1 MSTDRKTGTARKW
14 TRAVA
19 VTALAVAPLA
29 ACNTNSLLQV
39 NDPDIVQSTVFSNPK
54 NLQAVRNGAIR
65 EFGRAYGGRENT
77 DGGQILYSGLLADE
91 FYASGTYTTRRDI
104 DERRILQTNA
114 SNEQAYYWL
123 QRARNHAEEA
133 ADAYAADDSA
143 GTADDAYML
152 NLAGFTYVMFGENYC
167 SGVPFSKLPTT
178 GPADYGAPQTTEQ
191 IFQRAIMRFDTAMAM
206 AQLANSSEQMN
217 LARVGKARAL
227 LDMSLDSASEAATIA
242 AAVPMDFQFDVLYDA
257 SVQDVWNAVWE
268 FNNSEKRWS
277 IAGGEGTNGLPYLT
291 DSDPR
296 TPTAASGTGFNG
308 TVPHYDELKYTGAGS
323 GIPLATGIEARLI
336 MAEAALHA
344 GDRTQFFTDLN
355 NLRATVSL
363 PDLTDTGQTQAQL
376 VDVLFRERAYWLWLT
391 SHRLGDMRRLIR
403 EYGRTQDTVFPVGVS
418 PNGGTFGKDVSL
430 PIPFQE
436 NNNPKFK
443 AAGGKCF
450 NTTE

>member
-1 MSTDRKTGTARKW
+1 MSTNRKTGTARGLA
-14 TRAVA
+14 RAVA

-29 ACNTNSLLQV
+29 ACNTNSILQV
-39 NDPDIVQSTVFSNPK
+39 NDPDVVESSVFSNPS

-65 EFGRAYGGRENT
+65 EFERAYGGRENT
-77 DGGQILYSGLLADE
+77 DGGQILYSGLLGDE
-91 FYASGTYTTRRDI
+91 FYASGTFTTRRDI
-104 DERRILQTNA
+104 DERHILQTNA
-114 SNEQAYYWL
+114 SNEQAYFWL
-123 QRARNHAEEA
+123 QRARNHAEQA
-133 ADAYAADDSA
+133 ADIYAADDSA

-167 SGVPFSKLPTT
+167 SGVPFSKLPAT

-227 LDMSLDSASEAATIA
+227 LDMSLDSAAAA
-242 AAVPMDFQFDVLYDA
+242 AAVAAPVPTDFEFDILYDG
-257 SVQDVWNAVWE
+257 SVQDTWNAVWE

-277 IAGGEGTNGLPYLT
+277 VADGEGTNGLPYVT
-291 DSDPR
+291 DGDPR

-308 TVPHYDELKYTGAGS
+308 NVAHYDELKYPGSGS

-336 MAEAALHA
+336 EAEAALNA
-344 GDRTQFFTDLN
+344 GNRAQFFSIN
-355 NLRATVSL
+355 NALRTTVSL
-363 PDLTDTGQTQAQL
+363 PNLTDTGQTTAQL
-376 VDVLFRERAYWLWLT
+376 VTLNFQERAYWLWLT

-403 EYGRTQDTVFPVGVS
+403 EYGRSADTVFPVGIS
-418 PNGGTFGKDVSL
+418 PNGAPFGTDVSL
-430 PIPFQE
+430 PIPFAEQ
-436 NNNPKFK
+436 NNPKFK
-443 AAGGKCF
+443 AAGGKCL

>member
-1 MSTDRKTGTARKW
+1 MSTNRKTRTAR
-14 TRAVA
+14 RAARAFA

-39 NDPDIVQSTVFSNPK
+39 NDPDIVQSSVFSNPT

-77 DGGQILYSGLLADE
+77 DGGQILYSGLLGDE
-91 FYASGTYTTRRDI
+91 FYASGTFSTRRDI
-104 DERRILQTNA
+104 DERRILQTNG

-152 NLAGFTYVMFGENYC
+152 NLAGFSYVMFGENYC
-167 SGVPFSKLPTT
+167 SGVPFSKLPAT

-227 LDMSLDSASEAATIA
+227 LDMSLDSASAA
-242 AAVPMDFQFDVLYDA
+242 AAVAAPVPTDFEFDVLYDG

-277 IAGGEGTNGLPYLT
+277 VAGGEGTNGLPYLT
-291 DSDPR
+291 DNDPR

-308 TVPHYDELKYTGAGS
+308 TVAHYDELKYTGAGS

-336 MAEAALHA
+336 QAEAALNA
-344 GDRTQFFTDLN
+344 GNRAQFFTIN
-355 NLRATVSL
+355 NTLRATVNL
-363 PDLTDTGQTQAQL
+363 PPLTDTGQTMDQL
-376 VDVLFRERAYWLWLT
+376 VDINFRERAYWLWLT

-403 EYGRTQDTVFPVGVS
+403 EYGRSKDNVFPVGIS
-418 PNGGTFGKDVSL
+418 PNGGTFGPDVSL
-430 PIPFQE
+430 PVPFAEQ
-436 NNNPKFK
+436 NNPKFK
-443 AAGGKCF
+443 AAGG
-450 NTTE
+450 